1 MNPLIVANWKTNKT
15 LAEAV
20 TYVQA
25 AGESLDQLKGIE
37 IVICPP
43 LIALPVLEGLLR
55 DSSISLGAQDVS
67 VWKNGSH
74 TGEVSAEQIAPHAK
88 YTIIGHS
95 ERRQG
100 MGETDE
106 QVNRKV
112 RRAVEAG
119 LQPIVCVSNMQ
130 ELESLE
136 SVKNKVSQ
144 WIIAYEPLEAIGSGQ
159 PSKPKDVEVMV
170 KAIKKKFKKSRVLYG
185 GSVDLENVKT
195 YLKVSDGSLVGGAS
209 LDPRNFLD
217 LCATAAK

>member
-1 MNPLIVANWKTNKT
+1 
-15 LAEAV
+15 
-20 TYVQA
+20 
-25 AGESLDQLKGIE
+25 
-37 IVICPP
+37 
-43 LIALPVLEGLLR
+43 
-55 DSSISLGAQDVS
+55 
-67 VWKNGSH
+67 
-74 TGEVSAEQIAPHAK
+74 
-88 YTIIGHS
+88 
-95 ERRQG
+95 